1 MVFGSKEIKRI
12 LDIPI
17 LLDLSNIRDDELEPF
32 LKIASKGT
40 LKFALD
46 KTISINVIGDLPKEI
61 IDKISKIFKNNF
73 PNKFII
79 QNDFKD
85 FEQGEISL
93 LVICL
98 GFLKNDEL
106 RSIKK
111 ILNLSN

>member
-1 MVFGSKEIKRI
+1 M
-12 LDIPI
+12 
-17 LLDLSNIRDDELEPF
+17 LDLSNTRDDELEPI
-32 LKIASKGT
+32 LKIASKGN
-40 LKFALD
+40 LKFSLD

-61 IDKISKIFKNNF
+61 IEKISKIFKSNF
-73 PNKFII
+73 PNKFKI

-111 ILNLSN
+111 ILSLNAINFSGIVIFDKQSIN